1 MPKIPVYDRQ
11 FDRQSVDLGA
21 PKQSFDTN
29 SAMFG
34 GGDAAGLKSLGGGMA
49 DVGTVMLATAKR
61 MKQEEDETAV
71 LDAYRRYHDAVGMQ
85 LYGDGSPETGL
96 FNRSGQ
102 GAIGAT
108 KEAKDAF
115 DRARQEIAVEWE
127 QWNASLPSDAP
138 RWRLGAAGSYP
149 AFCGLICWV
158 GRWLRGEYFFGGC
171 WRGVPGFSSPIRLPM
186 LRLGACE

>member
-29 SAMFG
+29 LAMFG

-61 MKQEEDETAV
+61 MKEEEDETAV

-96 FNRSGQ
+96 FNRAGQ
-102 GAIGAT
+102 NAIENTMSTA
-108 KEAKDAF
+108 
-115 DRARQEIAVEWE
+115 
-127 QWNASLPSDAP
+127 
-138 RWRLGAAGSYP
+138 
-149 AFCGLICWV
+149 
-158 GRWLRGEYFFGGC
+158 
-171 WRGVPGFSSPIRLPM
+171 
-186 LRLGACE
+186 